1 MAQRIV
7 THAVDFTQHTRRL
20 ATIVFAGIF
29 CFPKIS
35 SVNEV
40 KALEISTTQKQII
53 QPLVQEFDGP
63 WLIEP
68 REGSLV
74 IILD

>member
-1 MAQRIV
+1 V

-29 CFPKIS
+29 YFPKIS

-53 QPLVQEFDGP
+53 QPLVQEFGGP
-63 WLIEP
+63 WLIESG
-68 REGSLV
+68 EG
-74 IILD
+74 